1 MSNLDYLLKNGIIY
15 LLDEYENAV
24 FKFTSIGKGNLCEVK
39 FKDKTPYRV
48 DCSTNL
54 ATQAFLGGIIITK
67 EQYEEF

>member
-24 FKFTSIGKGNLCEVK
+24 FKFTSTGKGNLCEVK
-39 FKDKTPYRV
+39 FKGKIPYKI

-54 ATQAFLGGIIITK
+54 AMQAILGGTIITK